1 MKQTND
7 KENVEHSRSDD
18 STDTHITESYKEKN
32 KSINL
37 MYKLTTRRRKLCKFN
52 IRMVTK

>member
-18 STDTHITESYKEKN
+18 STDTHITESCKEKN
-32 KSINL
+32 KLIDL
-37 MYKLTTRRRKLCKFN
+37 LYVKIDPV
-52 IRMVTK
+52 IR